1 MRKTRLEDTGDG
13 LEWREDGLGT
23 TERPAGPQ
31 GRDNGLGRAAVVQ
44 KEVEQITRRHRPSIG
59 NKPKRLQQRSQTI
72 QELREQKDHKRSKG
86 AWGQLISVLMEGW
99 LHRGS
104 LLWDGS
110 QSLCPSVPGQ
120 VRTTPLKYLA
130 LGVTPISAA
139 TLHKLQSCKYHHPSP
154 CLSRHSIRRDQPH
167 GTSRLLSTASDTF
180 QRRTSFYHNK
190 SAQASAW
197 QI

>member
-72 QELREQKDHKRSKG
+72 QELREVVRERLMNLELICLKMISK
-86 AWGQLISVLMEGW
+86 A
-99 LHRGS
+99 
-104 LLWDGS
+104 
-110 QSLCPSVPGQ
+110 
-120 VRTTPLKYLA
+120 
-130 LGVTPISAA
+130 
-139 TLHKLQSCKYHHPSP
+139 
-154 CLSRHSIRRDQPH
+154 
-167 GTSRLLSTASDTF
+167 
-180 QRRTSFYHNK
+180 
-190 SAQASAW
+190 
-197 QI
+197 